1 LLDKF
6 GGSMTKDEFK
16 KKLDE
21 AGDAVIT
28 YRSKN
33 SRRLKYNICT
43 MDFTTPY
50 IKGKKNRAK
59 EANDTVLCFCWD
71 TDSYRLLMPKN
82 VTTIVPLNRII
93 KNEDPNA

>member
-28 YRSKN
+28 YRSQN

-93 KNEDPNA
+93 KNEDPND